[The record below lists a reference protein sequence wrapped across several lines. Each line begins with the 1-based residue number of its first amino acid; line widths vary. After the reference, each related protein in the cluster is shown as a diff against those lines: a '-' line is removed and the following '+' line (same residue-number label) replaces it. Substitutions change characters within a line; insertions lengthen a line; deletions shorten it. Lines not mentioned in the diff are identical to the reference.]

1 MTRLSGIGMDMLAVA
16 MRGMVMPMPM
26 LECLA
31 VYAWLLREVLNHWLL
46 RPVLR
51 KAEHGSSHRAPDGEH
66 DHQQQ
71 HQPDAQSFHGVSLSQ
86 SSCAV

>member
-1 MTRLSGIGMDMLAVA
+1 MTRLSGIGMGMLAVA
-16 MRGMVMPMPM
+16 MGGMVMPM

-31 VYAWLLREVLNHWLL
+31 VSAWLLREVLDHKLL

-66 DHQQQ
+66 QHEQQ
-71 HQPDAQSFHGVSLSQ
+71 HQPDAQCFHSFSLSR
-86 SSCAV
+86 SL